1 MKQIRKRF
9 VTLFISLFALFFLVF
24 NFLIARIY
32 ENENRLTQQEVMTS
46 QLVTLISTL
55 EPQQLDPGQEETLYN
70 TLERVSSV
78 IEERITVIDQDGQ
91 VLYDS
96 LFDPAEMENH
106 GDRPEIRQALETG
119 RMSSDERQSSTAD
132 REYYYIAETV
142 DIPNMNQRLVIRLS
156 KEVKQMVQNTELV
169 NRTILTAGVLGLLIT
184 IIFTELWA
192 RRLFEP
198 LGEIKNVALELA
210 EERYD
215 ARFTGESY
223 AEVEELGHTIN
234 ELADNLE
241 FHNREL
247 RTGNIRLKRLIE
259 NLNVGIMLVD
269 GERHIQIVN
278 PAINEILQV
287 NLTDEIGKKYM
298 EYIRNP
304 WLVALIEEGYESEE
318 RQGREI
324 ILTDNEERI
333 LDATI
338 IPVRDESEEKINL
351 ILLLY
356 DITEIRR
363 LEKVRTDFVA
373 NASHELRTPVTA
385 LKGFTETIL
394 DGGVDDEETLIEFLE
409 IMHKESIRLDSLVG
423 DILQLSKLEQ
433 SVTPMQYKKIK
444 VREVVESVIAIIQ
457 QKADSKNISVIYTD
471 PDFLEME
478 YDENM
483 LKQILLNL
491 VNNAVLY
498 TGTGGHV
505 IVKLA
510 ESEAGQA
517 IIEVK
522 DTGMGIPEKEQDRIF
537 ERFYRVDK
545 ARSRNAGGTGL
556 GLSIVKHIVENSEG
570 TIELHSQYGK
580 GASFIVHLPLRPD
593 R

>member
-1 MKQIRKRF
+1 MNQIRKRF
-9 VTLFISLFALFFLVF
+9 VALFISLFALFFLVF
-24 NFLIARIY
+24 NVLTSRIY
-32 ENENRLTQQEVMTS
+32 ENENRLTQQEVLSS
-46 QLVTLISTL
+46 QLSTL
-55 EPQQLDPGQEETLYN
+55 VRTMEPEQYREEEALFE
-70 TLERVSSV
+70 TLERVSSQV
-78 IEERITVIDQDGQ
+78 EERITVIAQDGE

-96 LFDPAEMENH
+96 LFNPVEMENH
-106 GDRPEIRQALETG
+106 GDRPEVSEALETG
-119 RMSSDERQSSTAD
+119 GTASDERESETA
-132 REYYYIAETV
+132 ESVYYYIAEAV
-142 DIPNMNQRLVIRLS
+142 NIPNTDEQLVIRLS
-156 KEVKQMVQNTELV
+156 KEVSEMIRNTEFFNSAV
-169 NRTILTAGVLGLLIT
+169 ITVGIMGLIIT
-184 IIFTELWA
+184 VIFTELWA
-192 RRLFEP
+192 RRLFSP
-198 LGEIKNVALELA
+198 LGEIKNVALDLA
-210 EERYD
+210 EERYEV
-215 ARFTGESY
+215 RFIGSSY
-223 AEVEELGHTIN
+223 DEVEELGHAIN

-241 FHNREL
+241 THNREL

-259 NLNVGIMLVD
+259 NLNVGIMLID
-269 GERHIQIVN
+269 GDRHIQIVN
-278 PAINEILQV
+278 PAMNEILGV

-298 EYIRNP
+298 KYIRNP
-304 WLVALIEEGYESEE
+304 WLVEMVEAGYDTEES
-318 RQGREI
+318 QSREV

-333 LDATI
+333 LDGTV
-338 IPVRDESEEKINL
+338 IPVKDELKEKTNL

-394 DGGVDDEETLIEFLE
+394 DGGVEDEETLIEFLE
-409 IMHKESIRLDSLVG
+409 IMHTESIRLDSLVG

-433 SVTPMQYKKIK
+433 NVTPTNYKKIR
-444 VREVVESVIAIIQ
+444 VRNVVESVIAIIQ
-457 QKADSKNISVIYTD
+457 QKADSKNVSVIYTD
-471 PDFLEME
+471 PDHLEME

-498 TGTGGHV
+498 TGNDGNV

-522 DTGMGIPEKEQDRIF
+522 DNGMGIPEKEQDRIF

-556 GLSIVKHIVENSEG
+556 GLSIVKHMVENTEG
-570 TIELHSQYGK
+570 TIELRSQYGK
-580 GASFIVHLPLRPD
+580 GASFIIHLPLYPKK
-593 R
+593 

>member
-1 MKQIRKRF
+1 MNQIRKRF
-9 VTLFISLFALFFLVF
+9 VTLFISLFALFFLIF

-55 EPQQLDPGQEETLYN
+55 EPQQLDTGEGESLFN

-78 IEERITVIDQDGQ
+78 IEERITVIDQDGE

-106 GDRPEIRQALETG
+106 SDRPEIRQALETG
-119 RMSSDERQSSTAD
+119 RMASDERQSTTAD
-132 REYYYIAETV
+132 RGYYYIAEIV
-142 DIPNMNQRLVIRLS
+142 NIPNTDQQLVIRLS
-156 KEVKQMVQNTELV
+156 KEASQMVQNTELV
-169 NRTILTAGVLGLLIT
+169 NGTILTAGVLGLLIT
-184 IIFTELWA
+184 IIFTELWT

-223 AEVEELGHTIN
+223 DEVEELGYAIN

-241 FHNREL
+241 SHNREL
-247 RTGNIRLKRLIE
+247 RIGNIRLKRLIE

-278 PAINEILQV
+278 PTMNEILQV

-304 WLVALIEEGYESEE
+304 WLVELIEEGYETEE

-324 ILTDNEERI
+324 VLIDNEERI
-333 LDATI
+333 LDATV
-338 IPVRDESEEKINL
+338 IPVMDESDQKTNL

-394 DGGVDDEETLIEFLE
+394 DGGVDDEETLMEFLE

-433 SVTPMQYKKIK
+433 SVTPMRYEKIK

-471 PDFLEME
+471 PDHLEMV

-498 TGTGGHV
+498 TGNDGDV
-505 IVKLA
+505 IIKLV
-510 ESEAGQA
+510 ESDAGQA

-522 DTGMGIPEKEQDRIF
+522 DNGMGIPEKEQDRIF

-556 GLSIVKHIVENSEG
+556 GLSIVKHMVENSEG

-580 GASFIVHLPLRPD
+580 GASFIIHLPLRPHK
-593 R
+593 

>member
-142 DIPNMNQRLVIRLS
+142 DIPNMNQQLVIRLS